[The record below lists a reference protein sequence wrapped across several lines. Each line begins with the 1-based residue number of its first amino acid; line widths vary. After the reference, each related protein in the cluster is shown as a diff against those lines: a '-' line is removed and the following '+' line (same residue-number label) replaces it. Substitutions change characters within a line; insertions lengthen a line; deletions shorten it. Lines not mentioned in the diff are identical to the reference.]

1 MNNNKTKMD
10 DTLYKNPEVRER
22 VDYYKKQLGKLKS
35 PMFISYKGLS
45 FEPLS
50 IIEYVINKAGYVV
63 SATREF
69 KQDKKKNLTT
79 FLLEIKKG
87 EKQNEKM

>member
-1 MNNNKTKMD
+1 MD

-35 PMFISYKGLS
+35 PIFISYKGFS

-50 IIEYVINKAGYVV
+50 IIEYIINKAGYVV
-63 SATREF
+63 SATKEF
-69 KQDKKKNLTT
+69 KQDKKKGLTS
-79 FLLEIKKG
+79 FLLEIEKK
-87 EKQNEKM
+87 EKILK

>member
-1 MNNNKTKMD
+1 MDKSLENNQEVMKRVRFYERQIGKI
-10 DTLYKNPEVRER
+10 KNPM
-22 VDYYKKQLGKLKS
+22 L
-35 PMFISYKGLS
+35 ISYKGLS

-63 SATREF
+63 SATKEF
-69 KQDKKKNLTT
+69 KQDKKRNLTT

-87 EKQNEKM
+87 ENQNEINRT

>member
-1 MNNNKTKMD
+1 MD
-10 DTLYKNPEVRER
+10 KSLESDPEVMNKVRFYE
-22 VDYYKKQLGKLKS
+22 KQLGKIKN
-35 PMFISYKGLS
+35 PMYISYKGLS

-50 IIEYVINKAGYVV
+50 IIEYIINKAGYVV

-69 KQDKKKNLTT
+69 KQDKKKDLTT

-87 EKQNEKM
+87 EELTK